1 MEIFEYTFISN
12 AVILMLLL
20 SVVAG
25 IVGSYIVVR
34 RMVFVSG
41 GVTHASFGGI
51 GMAYYFGVSPLVGAL
66 VFAVATA
73 LGIELLGH
81 RGKVREDSAIAMLW
95 SLGMSIGVIFM
106 FLTPGYTSNLMG
118 FMFGDVLAVSRDDI
132 YAMLAMALLTI
143 AVAVVFYR
151 PMMYVAFSP
160 SFAKLMNWNVRLI
173 SLSMSV
179 MVAVAIVLAIKAVGI
194 ILVLSLFTIP
204 QTIANIYVKSFGR
217 MMVISVV
224 IAILANS
231 VGLLT
236 AFVFDLP
243 VGAVVT
249 ALLSGVLLVVKIF
262 K

>member
-1 MEIFEYTFISN
+1 
-12 AVILMLLL
+12 MLLL